1 MQIEH
6 SNEVDLIRQ
15 TLAGD
20 TAAFDRLVKAHRT
33 TVYMLVLSYTKNP
46 ADAEDLTQRIFIR
59 AYKRLATL
67 REWDRFLPW
76 LQRITHNTCKDWIR
90 RQGDTTISFEE
101 MDDTDFTETAPSA
114 EDIALKR
121 EIEAIVQEAIS
132 ALTET
137 DRKLVEGRYMEG
149 ASYDQLQMESGLSY
163 AAIANRLKRAKQQLR
178 RRIEKL
184 LGGMAIVPGR
194 TLIWGGIET
203 VKLSVKTK
211 LAAVGVVAV
220 LGIGGGVWYH
230 HTSESNPVIVNE
242 QRGSGPETANE
253 PTTDEIADAFGQSQR
268 FERNEDSLRSK
279 VGGNQ
284 KNSDVEGTTPDAVKP
299 VVTPNEAS
307 DSVSEAEDEEFEAQ
321 WKQLKALVKERY
333 GKDIEEIAE
342 EYYADLRLRVDES
355 VAQIESLFEDLA
367 SYKAQMEELKRQEKL
382 TELAEDELE
391 HQKKMAEWSVAWSN
405 FGKVESKL
413 YTSYIFLSHEAA
425 ASSFGHLYLSTP
437 EYAKLKAW
445 YEDWFPRQEKG
456 FVKNVDGVWRRVEKV
471 DGEWR
476 IVE

>member
-230 HTSESNPVIVNE
+230 HTSESNPVIVE

-253 PTTDEIADAFGQSQR
+253 PTTDESADAFGQSQR
-268 FERNEDSLRSK
+268 FERNEDSLRSN
-279 VGGNQ
+279 VGNQ

-299 VVTPNEAS
+299 VV
-307 DSVSEAEDEEFEAQ
+307 
-321 WKQLKALVKERY
+321 
-333 GKDIEEIAE
+333 
-342 EYYADLRLRVDES
+342 
-355 VAQIESLFEDLA
+355 
-367 SYKAQMEELKRQEKL
+367 
-382 TELAEDELE
+382 
-391 HQKKMAEWSVAWSN
+391 
-405 FGKVESKL
+405 SK
-413 YTSYIFLSHEAA
+413 
-425 ASSFGHLYLSTP
+425 
-437 EYAKLKAW
+437 
-445 YEDWFPRQEKG
+445 
-456 FVKNVDGVWRRVEKV
+456 
-471 DGEWR
+471 
-476 IVE
+476 